1 LDRKSPAL
9 ADRLRLLC
17 VGLVATIGIVNQLV
31 WGAMQHITP

>member
-1 LDRKSPAL
+1 LNRKSPPSL
-9 ADRLRLLC
+9 IGLRLLC